1 MSNIKASQMVKYA
14 VDNGF
19 LPKVNTLTCVDCGK
33 PATEYDHRN
42 YDYPLGVEATCRK
55 CNSRRGSAAGTH
67 DEVKFTAVMIRLP
80 QTIKD
85 KAVDQAK
92 RRDMSMSAWIRKL
105 INRAK

>member
-67 DEVKFTAVMIRLP
+67 GWRLP
-80 QTIKD
+80 RPVKVTVNIKGE
-85 KAVDQAK
+85 
-92 RRDMSMSAWIRKL
+92 
-105 INRAK
+105 